1 MLHDGR
7 IIGQTSLEG
16 GLRLR
21 RLTDAD
27 VLNVRPTEDDVL
39 VDLIS
44 GSNGSVGRTVLGTE
58 RSNFRQCHRRH
69 LGIDGVQ
76 DSLISD
82 FRFGDEADL

>member
-27 VLNVRPTEDDVL
+27 VLDVGPAEDDVL

-58 RSNFRQCHRRH
+58 RSN
-69 LGIDGVQ
+69 L
-76 DSLISD
+76 SK
-82 FRFGDEADL
+82 